1 MAKAKENFPY
11 NLEAEQTVLG
21 CIIIDA
27 DLQLDILLDLKR
39 DDFYVETHKII
50 FDAMQEIA
58 NDTKPIDNITLVD
71 IMEKRG
77 TLEKVGG
84 ISYLT
89 NLIRGVPSS
98 SNYKYYL
105 DIVKRDSILRKLIKV
120 GSDILS
126 DAATSNDGFSSLE
139 KAENGVYGISEENET
154 SSLVNLAPSYSPVL
168 ETFAKIGED
177 KNYLQGLMTGFVKL
191 DSLTN
196 GFKGG
201 QLIIL
206 AARPAVGK
214 TTLAMNMV
222 TNIAEKH
229 NVCCAVFSLEMT
241 KNELA
246 QRMLCSKGSV
256 SMDKALKGR
265 LSEEDWNKLYGAQKK
280 LNDLNIFV
288 DDTAMTNVPKIL
300 SKCRRLKA
308 RYNLGLIVI
317 DHIQLMRAVKESDS
331 RQQEVSEISRSLKML
346 AKELNVP
353 VIALSQLS
361 RGITGRKGGKPM
373 LSDLRESGAIE
384 QDADIVMFIHR
395 PDLTA
400 DEKELMS
407 GKVEKNVAEI
417 IVEKNRSGST
427 GTAKLLFRG
436 EWTKFINPPPEYLSD
451 GDAPREWKKRESA
464 EQSYNNEGES
474 APVSNEPPVV
484 DDSPIPDEPPAE
496 EDVLPF

>member
-1 MAKAKENFPY
+1 MVNTQENFPY

-21 CIIIDA
+21 CILIDA
-27 DLQLDILLDLKR
+27 DLQLDILLDLKK
-39 DDFYVETHKII
+39 DDFFVETHKII
-50 FDAMQEIA
+50 FEAMKEIV
-58 NDTKPIDNITLVD
+58 NDNKPIDNITLVD

-77 TLEKVGG
+77 TLDKIGG

-89 NLIRGVPSS
+89 GLITGVPSS

-120 GSDILS
+120 GSDILQ
-126 DAATSNDGFSSLE
+126 DAKSSSNGFASLE
-139 KAENGVYGISEENET
+139 KAENGVYGISEDNDNGT
-154 SSLVNLAPSYSPVL
+154 LVNLAPSYSPVL
-168 ETFAKIGED
+168 DVFAKIGED

-191 DSLTN
+191 DALTN

-229 NVCCAVFSLEMT
+229 NVSCAVFSLEMT

-256 SMDKALKGR
+256 SMDRALKGR
-265 LSEEDWNKLYGAQKK
+265 LTDEDWTKLYNAQKK

-288 DDTAMTNVPKIL
+288 DDTAMTSVPKIL

-308 RYNLGLIVI
+308 RHNLGLVVI
-317 DHIQLMRAVKESDS
+317 DHIQLMKAVKESDS

-346 AKELNVP
+346 AKELDVP

-395 PDLTA
+395 PDLMA
-400 DEKELMS
+400 DEKELLS

-427 GTAKLLFRG
+427 GTAKLLFKG
-436 EWTKFINPPPEYLSD
+436 EWTKFINPPPEYLSEK
-451 GDAPREWKKRESA
+451 DAPKEYKRA
-464 EQSYNNEGES
+464 EKSNNNPEFNIP
-474 APVSNEPPVV
+474 APEEAPPEQE
-484 DDSPIPDEPPAE
+484 DD
-496 EDVLPF
+496 LPFGSF

>member
-1 MAKAKENFPY
+1 MVNTQENFPY

-21 CIIIDA
+21 CILIDA
-27 DLQLDILLDLKR
+27 DLQLDILLDLKK
-39 DDFYVETHKII
+39 DDFFVETHKII
-50 FDAMQEIA
+50 FEAMKEIV
-58 NDTKPIDNITLVD
+58 NDNKPIDNITLVD

-77 TLEKVGG
+77 TLDKIGG

-89 NLIRGVPSS
+89 GLITGVPSS

-120 GSDILS
+120 GSDILQ
-126 DAATSNDGFSSLE
+126 DAKSSSNGFASLE
-139 KAENGVYGISEENET
+139 KAENGVYGISEENDNGT
-154 SSLVNLAPSYSPVL
+154 LVNLAPSYSPVL
-168 ETFAKIGED
+168 DVFAKIGED

-229 NVCCAVFSLEMT
+229 NVSCAVFSLEMT

-256 SMDKALKGR
+256 SMDRALKGR
-265 LSEEDWNKLYGAQKK
+265 LTDEDWTKLYNAQKK

-288 DDTAMTNVPKIL
+288 DDTAMTSVPKIL

-308 RYNLGLIVI
+308 RHNLGLVVI
-317 DHIQLMRAVKESDS
+317 DHIQLMKAVKESDS

-346 AKELNVP
+346 AKELDVP

-395 PDLTA
+395 PDLMA
-400 DEKELMS
+400 DEKELLS

-427 GTAKLLFRG
+427 GTAKLLFKG
-436 EWTKFINPPPEYLSD
+436 EWTKFINPPPEYLSEK
-451 GDAPREWKKRESA
+451 DAPKEYIRTEK
-464 EQSYNNEGES
+464 
-474 APVSNEPPVV
+474 SNEKPEFDIPAPEEAPPEQE
-484 DDSPIPDEPPAE
+484 DD
-496 EDVLPF
+496 LPFGSF

>member
-1 MAKAKENFPY
+1 MVNRQENFPY

-21 CIIIDA
+21 CILIDA
-27 DLQLDILLDLKR
+27 DLQLDILLDLKK
-39 DDFYVETHKII
+39 DDFFVETHKII
-50 FDAMQEIA
+50 FEAMKEIV
-58 NDTKPIDNITLVD
+58 NDNKPIDNITLVD

-77 TLEKVGG
+77 TLDKIGG

-89 NLIRGVPSS
+89 GLITGVPSS

-120 GSDILS
+120 GSDILQ
-126 DAATSNDGFSSLE
+126 DAKSSSNGFASLE
-139 KAENGVYGISEENET
+139 KAENGVYGISEENDNGT
-154 SSLVNLAPSYSPVL
+154 LVNLAPSYSPVL
-168 ETFAKIGED
+168 DVFAKIGED

-229 NVCCAVFSLEMT
+229 NVSCAVFSLEMT

-256 SMDKALKGR
+256 SMDRALKGR
-265 LSEEDWNKLYGAQKK
+265 LTDEDWTKLYNAQKK

-288 DDTAMTNVPKIL
+288 DDTAMTSVPKIL

-308 RYNLGLIVI
+308 RHNLGLVVI
-317 DHIQLMRAVKESDS
+317 DHIQLMKAVKESDS

-346 AKELNVP
+346 AKELDVP

-395 PDLTA
+395 PDLMA
-400 DEKELMS
+400 DEKELLS

-427 GTAKLLFRG
+427 GTAKLLFKG
-436 EWTKFINPPPEYLSD
+436 EWTKFINPPPEYLSEK
-451 GDAPREWKKRESA
+451 DAPKEYKRTEK
-464 EQSYNNEGES
+464 
-474 APVSNEPPVV
+474 SNEKPEFDIPAPEEAPPEQE
-484 DDSPIPDEPPAE
+484 DD
-496 EDVLPF
+496 LPFGSF

>member
-1 MAKAKENFPY
+1 MVNTQENFPY

-21 CIIIDA
+21 CILIDA
-27 DLQLDILLDLKR
+27 DLQLDILLDLKK
-39 DDFYVETHKII
+39 DDFFVETHKII
-50 FDAMQEIA
+50 FEAMKEIV
-58 NDTKPIDNITLVD
+58 NDNKPIDNITLVD

-77 TLEKVGG
+77 TLDKIGG

-89 NLIRGVPSS
+89 GLITGVPSS

-120 GSDILS
+120 GSDILQ
-126 DAATSNDGFSSLE
+126 DAKSSSNGFASLE
-139 KAENGVYGISEENET
+139 KAENGVYGISEENDNGT
-154 SSLVNLAPSYSPVL
+154 LVNLAPSYSPVL
-168 ETFAKIGED
+168 DVFAKIGED

-191 DSLTN
+191 DALTN

-229 NVCCAVFSLEMT
+229 NVSCAVFSLEMT

-256 SMDKALKGR
+256 SMDRALKGR
-265 LSEEDWNKLYGAQKK
+265 LTDEDWTKLYNAQKK

-288 DDTAMTNVPKIL
+288 DDTAMTSVPKIL

-308 RYNLGLIVI
+308 RHNLGLVVI
-317 DHIQLMRAVKESDS
+317 DHIQLMKAVKESDS

-346 AKELNVP
+346 AKELDVP

-395 PDLTA
+395 PDLMA
-400 DEKELMS
+400 DEKELIS

-427 GTAKLLFRG
+427 GTAKLLFKG
-436 EWTKFINPPPEYLSD
+436 EWTKFINPPPEYLSEK
-451 GDAPREWKKRESA
+451 DAPKEYKRA
-464 EQSYNNEGES
+464 EKSDEKPEFDIP
-474 APVSNEPPVV
+474 APEEAPPEQE
-484 DDSPIPDEPPAE
+484 DD
-496 EDVLPF
+496 LPFGSF

>member
-1 MAKAKENFPY
+1 MVNTQENFPY

-21 CIIIDA
+21 CILIDA
-27 DLQLDILLDLKR
+27 DLQLDILLDLKK
-39 DDFYVETHKII
+39 DDFFVETHKII
-50 FDAMQEIA
+50 FEAMKEIV
-58 NDTKPIDNITLVD
+58 NDNKPIDNITLVD

-77 TLEKVGG
+77 TLDKIGG

-89 NLIRGVPSS
+89 GLITGVPSS

-120 GSDILS
+120 GSDILQ
-126 DAATSNDGFSSLE
+126 DAKSSSNGFASLE
-139 KAENGVYGISEENET
+139 KAENGVYGISEENDNGT
-154 SSLVNLAPSYSPVL
+154 LVNLAPSYSPVL
-168 ETFAKIGED
+168 DVFAKIGED

-191 DSLTN
+191 DSFTN

-229 NVCCAVFSLEMT
+229 NVSCAVFSLEMT

-256 SMDKALKGR
+256 SMDRALKGR
-265 LSEEDWNKLYGAQKK
+265 LTDEDWTKLYNAQKK

-288 DDTAMTNVPKIL
+288 DDTAMTSVPKIL

-308 RYNLGLIVI
+308 RHNLGLVVI
-317 DHIQLMRAVKESDS
+317 DHIQLMKAVKESDS

-346 AKELNVP
+346 AKELDVP

-395 PDLTA
+395 PDLMA
-400 DEKELMS
+400 DEKELLS

-427 GTAKLLFRG
+427 GTAKLLFKG
-436 EWTKFINPPPEYLSD
+436 EWTKFINPPPEYLSEK
-451 GDAPREWKKRESA
+451 DAPKEYKRTEK
-464 EQSYNNEGES
+464 
-474 APVSNEPPVV
+474 SNEKPEFDIPAPEEAPPEQE
-484 DDSPIPDEPPAE
+484 DD
-496 EDVLPF
+496 LPFGSF